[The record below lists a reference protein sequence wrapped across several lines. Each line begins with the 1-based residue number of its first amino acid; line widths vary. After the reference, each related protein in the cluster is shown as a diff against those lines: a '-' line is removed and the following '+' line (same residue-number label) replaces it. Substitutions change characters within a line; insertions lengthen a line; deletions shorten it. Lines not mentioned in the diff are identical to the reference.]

1 MGVATS
7 YGQERDMPTWTTC
20 VAKVHVNRDTGK
32 VSVEKL
38 TLVTDAGT
46 IIHPDGARAQVEGA
60 ALWGL
65 SMALYEGT
73 EFKQGQVID
82 RNLNSYTPLRM
93 RDLPELELDFIAS
106 TENPM
111 GLGEPATTVVGPAIG
126 NAIFA
131 AVGVRMRELPIRP
144 AAVLAA
150 LQAI

>member
-65 SMALYEGT
+65 SMALY
-73 EFKQGQVID
+73 
-82 RNLNSYTPLRM
+82 
-93 RDLPELELDFIAS
+93 
-106 TENPM
+106 
-111 GLGEPATTVVGPAIG
+111 
-126 NAIFA
+126 
-131 AVGVRMRELPIRP
+131 GVETWTG
-144 AAVLAA
+144 
-150 LQAI
+150 